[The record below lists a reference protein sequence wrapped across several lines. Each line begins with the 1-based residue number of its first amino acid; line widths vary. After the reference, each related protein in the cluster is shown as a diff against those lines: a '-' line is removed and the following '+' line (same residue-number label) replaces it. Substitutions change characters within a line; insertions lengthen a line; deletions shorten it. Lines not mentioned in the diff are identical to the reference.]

1 MPMNRFI
8 KAFLTYAVIAAAFP
22 VGAQQTGSG
31 EEDPYFLL
39 ADEAS
44 KAIDAGDYQQAAE
57 RLREAIAM
65 RPDEPQTVLLMSNLG
80 MVYSYMGQDSLAIAT
95 FDAALEKA
103 PSMRTVQTNRA
114 SILIRNGRAAE
125 AYSDLT
131 KIIEADSANVEA
143 RYLHGILSLS
153 LSDLETAE
161 ADLRVLADA
170 EPESLRTAAC
180 MSALLSALDRHAE
193 ATPFLQRLAEQS
205 GEAEDYAA
213 LAINYIE
220 LGKLTDAGATIA
232 EGLAKHPDSGELYLS
247 RAKLNQARYDYPA
260 AKADA
265 RKAES
270 LGIDRS
276 RLRDFK

>member
-1 MPMNRFI
+1 MQMNRFI

-22 VGAQQTGSG
+22 VGAQQTGGG

-95 FDAALEKA
+95 FDAALKKA

-161 ADLRVLADA
+161 ADLRILADA

-193 ATPFLQRLAEQS
+193 ATPYLQRLTEQS

-232 EGLAKHPDSGELYLS
+232 EGLAKHPDSGELYMS

>member
-1 MPMNRFI
+1 MQMNRFI

-22 VGAQQTGSG
+22 VGAQQTGGG

-161 ADLRVLADA
+161 ADLRILADA

>member
-1 MPMNRFI
+1 MPMDRFI
-8 KAFLTYAVIAAAFP
+8 KAFLTYAVIAAALP
-22 VGAQQTGSG
+22 MWAQQTGG

-44 KAIDAGDYQQAAE
+44 NAIDAGDYQQAAE

>member
-1 MPMNRFI
+1 MPMDRFI
-8 KAFLTYAVIAAAFP
+8 KAFLTYAVIAAALP
-22 VGAQQTGSG
+22 MWAQQTGG

-95 FDAALEKA
+95 FDAALKKA

-161 ADLRVLADA
+161 ADLRILADA

-180 MSALLSALDRHAE
+180 MSALLSALGRHAE

-247 RAKLNQARYDYPA
+247 RAKLNHARYDYPA
-260 AKADA
+260 ANADA

-270 LGIDRS
+270 LGIDRD
-276 RLRDFK
+276 RLREFK